1 MEERNP
7 SNQKLEQWCCHP
19 LERLTEQKSAE
30 VFTTSAIDCRLPT
43 LILLYWHLRTP
54 KHQSDENFVWP
65 TGRKEGDV
73 AVPMCDYTPY
83 KLVDH
88 IIVLVLSTTV
98 VGVEVDVFLPK
109 AVMMN
114 EIVQPTDN
122 SVGALAAIP
131 SFVG

>member
-1 MEERNP
+1 M
-7 SNQKLEQWCCHP
+7 
-19 LERLTEQKSAE
+19 
-30 VFTTSAIDCRLPT
+30 
-43 LILLYWHLRTP
+43 
-54 KHQSDENFVWP
+54 
-65 TGRKEGDV
+65 
-73 AVPMCDYTPY
+73 PMCDYTPY

-98 VGVEVDVFLPK
+98 VGVEVDVFLSK

-131 SFVG
+131 SFVS